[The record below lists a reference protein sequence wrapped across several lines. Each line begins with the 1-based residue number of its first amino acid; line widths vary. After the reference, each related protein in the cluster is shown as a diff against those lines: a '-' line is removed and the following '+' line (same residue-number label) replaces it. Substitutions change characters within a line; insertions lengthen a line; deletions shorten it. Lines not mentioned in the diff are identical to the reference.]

1 VDFQKT
7 KRPLEDSRVYILTEN
22 SMSDP
27 PEIISVFAT
36 KDAAE
41 IAKKY
46 YESRWLRYRFWY
58 DIEEKEVLDQ
68 APISES

>member
-1 VDFQKT
+1 
-7 KRPLEDSRVYILTEN
+7 
-22 SMSDP
+22 MSDP